1 MEHKG
6 KIDPIVFYV
15 SLVLCMIFVAWGV
28 ISPANLNSVS
38 GAVLNY
44 LIANFG
50 WLYLLSAFIF
60 LIFVIYLAVSRY
72 GTIKL
77 GKDNE
82 SPEYSTFA
90 WLAMLFTTGMGIG
103 LVFWSVAEPMTH
115 YINPP
120 MGEGGTTEAAG
131 MAMKYT
137 FFHWGLHA
145 WAIFALVGLAL
156 AYFQF
161 RKGKPGLISSV
172 FYPILGDKVDGPI
185 GKTIDILAV
194 FATIF
199 GLGTSLG
206 LGTQQINSGLEYLY
220 GIPNSPMVNIIIIVV
235 ITTIFTGAAI
245 VGIEKAIALIAK
257 LTVYGAIGLLV
268 FLILFGPTRFI
279 FNIFSETLGSYLGQ
293 IIPMSLW
300 TDAIEQ
306 KGWSGGWTIFYWAWW
321 IAWGPFVGQFIAR
334 ISRGRTIREFVLGVL
349 LVPTVFSVLWLS
361 VFGGSGLFLEIVG
374 GVDISTAVNNDMAS
388 ALFVTLSNFPISSIT
403 SVLAILL
410 ISAFFITSADSGTFV
425 VGMLTSKGSFEP
437 SNWVKGIWGTI
448 LGGVAAVLLLSGGL
462 GALQTASIVS
472 AFPFMLVMLVMMYS
486 LLKAFSEEV

>member
-6 KIDPIVFYV
+6 KIDPTVFYV

-403 SVLAILL
+403 SVLAIIL